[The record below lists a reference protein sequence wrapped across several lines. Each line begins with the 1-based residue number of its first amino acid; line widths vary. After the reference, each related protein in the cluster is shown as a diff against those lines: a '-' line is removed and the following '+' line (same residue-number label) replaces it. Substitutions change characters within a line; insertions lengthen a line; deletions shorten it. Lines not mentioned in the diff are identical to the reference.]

1 MKILYLSCH
10 SVLEYDE
17 VKLLTELGHDV
28 YSVQGSY
35 SNPSNPVDVK
45 RPSIWATYHQ
55 QLNGVAIQC
64 SKENLH
70 PELIDW
76 ADLIYV
82 MHRPDWVL
90 YNWSKMKHKKVVWRS
105 IGQSTPTVESQ
116 LLVAR
121 LEGLK
126 IVRYSPSEKNIKG
139 YIGEDAMIRFYKDE
153 DEFNNWNGDKEAVLN
168 VTQSM
173 RQRGKWCGY
182 DIFKDATDGLPRSL
196 YGPSNE
202 GSEIEGRQLP
212 YEELLKAYRDY
223 RVYFY
228 TGTYPASYTLNFIEA
243 LMTGI
248 PVVAIGSQLA
258 NINEIDGAFQYEVPT
273 ILNGF
278 NGYVADSIPELRAKV
293 EKLLKDKEIS
303 KFVGDN
309 GRKTAIKL
317 FGKETIKEEW
327 RKFLCSL

>member
-17 VKLLTELGHDV
+17 VKLFTELAHDV
-28 YSVQGSY
+28 YSVNGSY
-35 SNPSNPVDVK
+35 SNPSNPQDVK
-45 RPSIWATYHQ
+45 RPSIWTTYHQ
-55 QLNGVAIQC
+55 QLNDVAIQC

-70 PELIDW
+70 PELIEW
-76 ADLIYV
+76 ADLIYI

-90 YNWSKMKHKKVVWRS
+90 NNWSKMKHKKVVWRS
-105 IGQSTPTVESQ
+105 IGQSTPAVESQ
-116 LLVAR
+116 LLIPR

-153 DEFNNWNGDKEAVLN
+153 NEFGNWNGDKEAVLN
-168 VTQSM
+168 VTQAM
-173 RQRGKWCGY
+173 RRRGKWCGY
-182 DIFKDATDGLPRSL
+182 DIYKEATENLPRSL

-202 GSEIEGRQLP
+202 DSEIPGRQLT
-212 YEELLKAYRDY
+212 YDELRKVYRDY

-248 PVVAIGSQLA
+248 PIVAVGSYLA
-258 NINEIDGAFQYEVPT
+258 NLNEIEGAFQYEVST

-278 NGYVADSIPELRAKV
+278 NGYVADSIPRLREFV
-293 EKLLKDKEIS
+293 EKLLKDKEIA
-303 KFVGDN
+303 KYVGDN

-317 FGKETIKEEW
+317 FGKSSVKEEW

>member
-1 MKILYLSCH
+1 M
-10 SVLEYDE
+10 
-17 VKLLTELGHDV
+17 GHDV
-28 YSVQGSY
+28 YSVNGSY
-35 SNPSNPVDVK
+35 SNPSAPQDNK
-45 RPSIWATYHQ
+45 RPKIWMTEFPH
-55 QLNGVAIQC
+55 LNGVALQA

-70 PELIDW
+70 PELIEWCD
-76 ADLIYV
+76 AVLV
-82 MHRPDWVL
+82 MHKPEWVL
-90 YNWSKMKHKKVVWRS
+90 NNWSKIKHKKVIWRS
-105 IGQSTPTVESQ
+105 IGQSTPAVESQ

-126 IVRYSPSEKNIKG
+126 IVRYSPSEKMIKG

-153 DEFNNWNGDKEAVLN
+153 NEFNNWNGDKEAVLN

-173 RQRGKWCGY
+173 KQRGRWCGY
-182 DIFKDATDGLPRSL
+182 DIFRETTEGLPRSL
-196 YGPSNE
+196 YGTQSHNPD
-202 GSEIEGRQLP
+202 GSPMDDPLWRG
-212 YEELLKAYRDY
+212 ELSYDDLKANYRNY
-223 RVYFY
+223 RVYLY

-293 EKLLKDKEIS
+293 EKLLKDKEIA
-303 KFVGDN
+303 KFVGDS